1 MILQE
6 KLYKLNCKDQRTDPK
21 VKHILQTRKA
31 VKAILPQ
38 LFKNKNK
45 SI

>member
-1 MILQE
+1 MIHHE
-6 KLYKLNCKDQRTDPK
+6 KLYKLNCKDQRIGPK
-21 VKHILQTRKA
+21 VKHTLQTQKA
-31 VKAILPQ
+31 AKVILPQ